1 MSERGQPVVN
11 AQTSA
16 RANASASID
25 TKANVSVSID
35 TKAHAIVSTDTSA
48 RTNASIGTS
57 ASAAEIALAIEV
69 LAQQGLVSFPTETV
83 YGLGADAESALA
95 VARIY
100 EAKGR
105 PSNHP
110 VIVHVTPE
118 ADLLYWAASVPPEA
132 QLLIDAFWPGPLTLI
147 LKRAAHISSVVS
159 GGQDSIG
166 LRCPSHP
173 VAQALL
179 RGFAATRASGQG
191 GVAAPSANKFGQ
203 VSPTTAAHVRSEFA
217 ELVAQGMPVL
227 EGGASEV
234 GIESTIVD
242 LSRLDQGVG
251 PVLLRP
257 GHITAAQL
265 AEVLNQEVAA
275 PDAQAP
281 RVSGALKS
289 HYAPHTPL
297 RLLSLTELQDVVAVQ
312 TTKLALGQRFAVV
325 THMPDEVCAELG
337 EQFVR
342 ILLPNDPTAYSR
354 VLYAT
359 LRALDQQSY
368 SQLLW
373 QQPPAGVEWAG
384 VQDRLGRAAAGF
396 SSESRISSDC

>member
-1 MSERGQPVVN
+1 MIAKASANPSTGTS
-11 AQTSA
+11 ASASASTDTSA
-16 RANASASID
+16 RANA
-25 TKANVSVSID
+25 N
-35 TKAHAIVSTDTSA
+35 A
-48 RTNASIGTS
+48 RVCTGTS

-69 LAQQGLVSFPTETV
+69 LAQQGLVAFPTETV

-95 VARIY
+95 VERIY
-100 EAKGR
+100 QAKGR

-179 RGFAATRASGQG
+179 RGFAATRASGQA
-191 GVAAPSANKFGQ
+191 GVAGPSANKFGQ
-203 VSPTTAAHVRSEFA
+203 VSPTTAEHVRNEFA

-227 EGGASEV
+227 EGGASDV

-265 AEVLNQEVAA
+265 AQVLNQEVAA

-289 HYAPHTPL
+289 HYAPQTPL
-297 RLLSLTELQDVVAVQ
+297 RLLSLAELPDVVAAQ
-312 TTKLALGQRFAVV
+312 KAKLEPGQRVAVV
-325 THMPDEVCAELG
+325 THTPQGKALEPN
-337 EQFVR
+337 EQLDW
-342 ILLPNDPTAYSR
+342 ITLPNDPAAYSR

-359 LRALDQQSY
+359 LRALDQQGY

-373 QQPPAGVEWAG
+373 QQPPTGLEWAG
-384 VQDRLGRAAAGF
+384 VQDRLSRAAAGF
-396 SSESRISSDC
+396 A

>member
-1 MSERGQPVVN
+1 MSAKAIASAN
-11 AQTSA
+11 ASASTDASA
-16 RANASASID
+16 RANA
-25 TKANVSVSID
+25 
-35 TKAHAIVSTDTSA
+35 
-48 RTNASIGTS
+48 S

-69 LAQQGLVSFPTETV
+69 LAQQGLVAFPTETV

-95 VARIY
+95 VERIY
-100 EAKGR
+100 QAKGR
-105 PSNHP
+105 PFNHP

-132 QLLIDAFWPGPLTLI
+132 QLLIDSFWPGPLTLI

-191 GVAAPSANKFGQ
+191 GVAGPSANKFGQ
-203 VSPTTAAHVRSEFA
+203 VSPTTAEHVRSEFA
-217 ELVAQGMPVL
+217 ELFAQGMPIL
-227 EGGASEV
+227 EGGATDV

-257 GHITAAQL
+257 GHITAAQV
-265 AEVLNQEVAA
+265 AAVLNQEVAA

-297 RLLSLTELQDVVAVQ
+297 RLLSLAELQSALAAAQ
-312 TTKLALGQRFAVV
+312 ITKLVSNQRLAVV
-325 THMPDEVCAELG
+325 VHTPQGKALEPN
-337 EQFVR
+337 EQLDW
-342 ILLPNDPTAYSR
+342 ITLPNDPAAYSR

-359 LRALDQQSY
+359 LRALDQQGY

-373 QQPPAGVEWAG
+373 QQPPTGLEWAG
-384 VQDRLGRAAAGF
+384 VQDRLSRAAAGF
-396 SSESRISSDC
+396 A

>member
-1 MSERGQPVVN
+1 MSERDQPVVN
-11 AQTSA
+11 ANANARASASTDTSA
-16 RANASASID
+16 RANANASAS
-25 TKANVSVSID
+25 A
-35 TKAHAIVSTDTSA
+35 
-48 RTNASIGTS
+48 S
-57 ASAAEIALAIEV
+57 ASAAELAHAIEV
-69 LAQQGLVSFPTETV
+69 LAQQGLVAFPTETV

-95 VARIY
+95 VERIY
-100 EAKGR
+100 QAKGR

-118 ADLLYWAASVPPEA
+118 ADLLYWAATVPPEA

-191 GVAAPSANKFGQ
+191 GVAGPSANKFGQ
-203 VSPTTAAHVRSEFA
+203 VSPTTAEHVRSEFA
-217 ELVAQGMPVL
+217 ELFAQGMPIL
-227 EGGASEV
+227 EGGATDV

-265 AEVLNQEVAA
+265 AQVLNQEVAA

-289 HYAPHTPL
+289 HYAPQTPL
-297 RLLSLTELQDVVAVQ
+297 RLLSLTELQHAVAAAQ
-312 TTKLALGQRFAVV
+312 TTKLAPGERLAVV
-325 THMPDEVCAELG
+325 THMPEGLAVGPDEPLE
-337 EQFVR
+337 R
-342 ILLPNDPTAYSR
+342 ISLPNDPAAYSR

-359 LRALDQQSY
+359 LRALDQQGY
-368 SQLLW
+368 RQLLW
-373 QQPPAGVEWAG
+373 QQPPTGLEWDG
-384 VQDRLGRAAAGF
+384 VQDRLSRAAAGF
-396 SSESRISSDC
+396 S

>member
-1 MSERGQPVVN
+1 MSTKAN
-11 AQTSA
+11 ANPSTGTSASASTDTSA
-16 RANASASID
+16 RANA
-25 TKANVSVSID
+25 N
-35 TKAHAIVSTDTSA
+35 A
-48 RTNASIGTS
+48 RVCTGTS

-69 LAQQGLVSFPTETV
+69 LAQQGLVAFPTETV

-95 VARIY
+95 VERIY
-100 EAKGR
+100 QAKGR

-118 ADLLYWAASVPPEA
+118 ADLLYWAGSVPPEA

-203 VSPTTAAHVRSEFA
+203 VSPTTAEHVRSEFA

-227 EGGASEV
+227 EGGPSDV

-242 LSRLDQGVG
+242 LSRLEQGVG

-265 AEVLNQEVAA
+265 ADVLNQEVAA

-297 RLLSLTELQDVVAVQ
+297 RLLSLAELQSAVAAAQ
-312 TTKLALGQRFAVV
+312 TSKLASSQRLAVV
-325 THMPDEVCAELG
+325 VHTPQGKALEPN
-337 EQFVR
+337 EQLDW
-342 ILLPNDPTAYSR
+342 ITLPNDPAAYSR

-359 LRALDQQSY
+359 LRALDQQGY

-373 QQPPAGVEWAG
+373 QQPPTGLEWAG
-384 VQDRLGRAAAGF
+384 VQDRLSRAAAGF
-396 SSESRISSDC
+396 A

>member
-1 MSERGQPVVN
+1 MSERDQPVVN
-11 AQTSA
+11 AKASAGVSASTDTSA
-16 RANASASID
+16 RANANASAS
-25 TKANVSVSID
+25 A
-35 TKAHAIVSTDTSA
+35 
-48 RTNASIGTS
+48 S
-57 ASAAEIALAIEV
+57 ASAAEIARAIEV
-69 LAQQGLVSFPTETV
+69 LAQQGLVAFPTETV

-95 VARIY
+95 VERIY
-100 EAKGR
+100 QAKGR

-118 ADLLYWAASVPPEA
+118 ADLLYWAATVPPKA

-191 GVAAPSANKFGQ
+191 GVAGPSANKFGQ
-203 VSPTTAAHVRSEFA
+203 VSPTTAAHVRHEFP

-227 EGGASEV
+227 EGGASDV

-265 AEVLNQEVAA
+265 AEVLNQEVAE

-289 HYAPHTPL
+289 HYAPQTPL
-297 RLLSLTELQDVVAVQ
+297 RLVRASELESVLATQ
-312 TTKLALGQRFAVV
+312 TAKLAPEQRIAVV
-325 THMPDEVCAELG
+325 VHTA
-337 EQFVR
+337 QR
-342 ILLPNDPTAYSR
+342 IVPASNERLDWITLPNDPAAYSR

-359 LRALDQQSY
+359 LRALDQQGY

-373 QQPPAGVEWAG
+373 QTPSTGLEWAG

-396 SSESRISSDC
+396 S

>member
-1 MSERGQPVVN
+1 MCCAYPLLPEVTQRDQPVVGAKAQASADVNSSADASAGSSAQASGGASAN
-11 AQTSA
+11 ARELA
-16 RANASASID
+16 RA
-25 TKANVSVSID
+25 V
-35 TKAHAIVSTDTSA
+35 
-48 RTNASIGTS
+48 
-57 ASAAEIALAIEV
+57 EI
-69 LAQQGLVSFPTETV
+69 LAQQGLVAFPTETV

-95 VARIY
+95 VERIY
-100 EAKGR
+100 QAKGR

-227 EGGASEV
+227 EGGASDV

-242 LSRLDQGVG
+242 LSRLEQGVG

-257 GHITAAQL
+257 GYITAAQL
-265 AEVLNQEVAA
+265 AEILNQEVSA

-297 RLLSLTELQDVVAVQ
+297 RLLNAAELQSVVATQ
-312 TTKLALGQRFAVV
+312 TAKLASGQRIALV
-325 THMPDEVCAELG
+325 THMPEGIHVELG
-337 EQFVR
+337 EQLER
-342 ILLPNDPTAYSR
+342 ITLPNDPAAYSR

-359 LRALDQQSY
+359 LRALDQRGY

-373 QQPPAGVEWAG
+373 QQPPEGLVWAG
-384 VQDRLGRAAAGF
+384 IKVRLSRAAAGF
-396 SSESRISSDC
+396 S

>member
-1 MSERGQPVVN
+1 MSAKASANPSIG
-11 AQTSA
+11 TSA
-16 RANASASID
+16 SA
-25 TKANVSVSID
+25 
-35 TKAHAIVSTDTSA
+35 STDTSA
-48 RTNASIGTS
+48 TANANARVCTGTR

-69 LAQQGLVSFPTETV
+69 LAQQGLVAFPTETV

-95 VARIY
+95 VERIY
-100 EAKGR
+100 QAKGR

-132 QLLIDAFWPGPLTLI
+132 QLLIDTFWPGPLTLI
-147 LKRAAHISSVVS
+147 LKRASHISSVVS

-191 GVAAPSANKFGQ
+191 GVAGPSANKFGQ
-203 VSPTTAAHVRSEFA
+203 VSPTTAEHVRSEFA

-227 EGGASEV
+227 EGGASDV

-242 LSRLDQGVG
+242 LSRLEQGVG

-297 RLLSLTELQDVVAVQ
+297 RLLSLAELQGVVAALTAKLVPSQ
-312 TTKLALGQRFAVV
+312 RLALV
-325 THMPDEVCAELG
+325 THSPQGIEVALG
-337 EQFVR
+337 KQLDR
-342 ILLPNDPTAYSR
+342 ISLPSDPAAYSR

-359 LRALDQQSY
+359 LRALDQQGY

-373 QQPPAGVEWAG
+373 QQPPAGLEWAG
-384 VQDRLGRAAAGF
+384 VQDRLSRAAAGF
-396 SSESRISSDC
+396 G

>member
-1 MSERGQPVVN
+1 MSVKASAN
-11 AQTSA
+11 AGTGIGTDIGASASARPDTSA
-16 RANASASID
+16 SANASASPSPSPSK
-25 TKANVSVSID
+25 TA
-35 TKAHAIVSTDTSA
+35 T
-48 RTNASIGTS
+48 
-57 ASAAEIALAIEV
+57 AAELARAIEI
-69 LAQQGLVSFPTETV
+69 LAQQGLVAFPTETV

-95 VARIY
+95 VERIY
-100 EAKGR
+100 QAKGR

-179 RGFAATRASGQG
+179 RGFATTRASGQG

-227 EGGASEV
+227 EGGASDV

-242 LSRLDQGVG
+242 LSRLEQGVG

-297 RLLSLTELQDVVAVQ
+297 RLVQAFELQSVVAAQ
-312 TTKLALGQRFAVV
+312 TSKLAPGERVAVV
-325 THMPDEVCAELG
+325 APVSQGITPESN
-337 EQFVR
+337 EQLAW
-342 ILLPNDPTAYSR
+342 IGLPNDPAAYSR

-359 LRALDQQSY
+359 LRSLDQQGY

-373 QQPPAGVEWAG
+373 QQPPTGLEWAG
-384 VQDRLGRAAAGF
+384 VQDRLSRAAAGF
-396 SSESRISSDC
+396 A

>member
-1 MSERGQPVVN
+1 MSGRDQPVVAAKPHASADAHLGEGAN
-11 AQTSA
+11 AGTGTNANSKENANSNAIELA
-16 RANASASID
+16 RAI
-25 TKANVSVSID
+25 
-35 TKAHAIVSTDTSA
+35 
-48 RTNASIGTS
+48 
-57 ASAAEIALAIEV
+57 EILT
-69 LAQQGLVSFPTETV
+69 QQGLVAFPTETV

-95 VARIY
+95 VERIY
-100 EAKGR
+100 QAKGR

-132 QLLIDAFWPGPLTLI
+132 QSLIDAFWPGPLTLI
-147 LKRAAHISSVVS
+147 LKRASHISSVVS
-159 GGQDSIG
+159 VGQDSIG

-203 VSPTTAAHVRSEFA
+203 VSPTTADHVRSEFA

-227 EGGASEV
+227 EGGASDV

-265 AEVLNQEVAA
+265 AEVLNQEIAA

-297 RLLSLTELQDVVAVQ
+297 RLLQTPELQNAVVTQ
-312 TTKLALGQRFAVV
+312 TAKLASGQRVAVV
-325 THMPDEVCAELG
+325 THTPQGITPASN
-337 EQFVR
+337 EQLDW
-342 ILLPNDPTAYSR
+342 ITLPNDPAAYSR

-359 LRALDQQSY
+359 LRALDQQGY

-373 QQPPAGVEWAG
+373 QQPPTGLEWAG
-384 VQDRLGRAAAGF
+384 VQDRLSRAAAGF
-396 SSESRISSDC
+396 S

>member
-1 MSERGQPVVN
+1 MS
-11 AQTSA
+11 AK
-16 RANASASID
+16 ASA
-25 TKANVSVSID
+25 NP
-35 TKAHAIVSTDTSA
+35 ST
-48 RTNASIGTS
+48 GTS
-57 ASAAEIALAIEV
+57 ASAAEIARAIEV
-69 LAQQGLVSFPTETV
+69 LTQQGLVAFPTETV

-95 VARIY
+95 VERIY
-100 EAKGR
+100 QAKGR

-132 QLLIDAFWPGPLTLI
+132 QLLIDTFWPGPLTLI
-147 LKRAAHISSVVS
+147 LKRASHISSVVS

-179 RGFAATRASGQG
+179 RGFAATRVSGQG
-191 GVAAPSANKFGQ
+191 GVAGPSANKFGQ
-203 VSPTTAAHVRSEFA
+203 VSPTTAEHVRSEFA

-227 EGGASEV
+227 EGGASDV

-242 LSRLDQGVG
+242 LSRLEQGVG

-265 AEVLNQEVAA
+265 AQVLNQEVAA

-297 RLLSLTELQDVVAVQ
+297 RLLSLAELQSAVAAAQ
-312 TTKLALGQRFAVV
+312 TSKLASSQRLAVV
-325 THMPDEVCAELG
+325 THTPEGVPADLG
-337 EQFVR
+337 EQLER
-342 ILLPNDPTAYSR
+342 ISLPNDPAAYSR

-359 LRALDQQSY
+359 LRALDQQGY
-368 SQLLW
+368 SRLLW
-373 QQPPAGVEWAG
+373 QQPPAGLEWAG
-384 VQDRLGRAAAGF
+384 VQDRLSRAAAGF
-396 SSESRISSDC
+396 G

>member
-1 MSERGQPVVN
+1 MSGRDQTVVAAK
-11 AQTSA
+11 AQTSEDVNSLA
-16 RANASASID
+16 EASVGASASA
-25 TKANVSVSID
+25 KA
-35 TKAHAIVSTDTSA
+35 
-48 RTNASIGTS
+48 S
-57 ASAAEIALAIEV
+57 ASASSGASASAREVARAVEV
-69 LAQQGLVSFPTETV
+69 LAQQGLVAFPTETV

-95 VARIY
+95 VERIY
-100 EAKGR
+100 QAKGR

-179 RGFAATRASGQG
+179 RGFAATRSSGQG

-203 VSPTTAAHVRSEFA
+203 VSPTTAAHVCSEFA

-227 EGGASEV
+227 EGGASDV

-242 LSRLDQGVG
+242 LSRIDQGVG

-257 GHITAAQL
+257 GHITAAQV

-297 RLLSLTELQDVVAVQ
+297 RLLSLAELQRAASAAQ
-312 TTKLALGQRFAVV
+312 TAKLAAGQRVAVV
-325 THMPDEVCAELG
+325 THAPEGISAEPGQQL
-337 EQFVR
+337 ER
-342 ILLPNDPTAYSR
+342 ISLPNDPAAYSR

-359 LRALDQQSY
+359 LRALDQQGY

-373 QQPPAGVEWAG
+373 QQPPAGLEWAG

-396 SSESRISSDC
+396 A

>member
-1 MSERGQPVVN
+1 MSERGQPAVC
-11 AQTSA
+11 AQVSA
-16 RANASASID
+16 STDTNANAS
-25 TKANVSVSID
+25 VR
-35 TKAHAIVSTDTSA
+35 TDTSA
-48 RTNASIGTS
+48 STNASIGTS

-69 LAQQGLVSFPTETV
+69 LAQQGLVAFPTETV

-100 EAKGR
+100 QAKGR

-147 LKRAAHISSVVS
+147 LKRAAHISKVVS

-179 RGFAATRASGQG
+179 RGFAATRSSGQG

-203 VSPTTAAHVRSEFA
+203 VSPTTAAHVRSEFP

-227 EGGASEV
+227 EGGASDV

-297 RLLSLTELQDVVAVQ
+297 RLVQASELQSVVVAQ
-312 TTKLALGQRFAVV
+312 TSKLAPGERVAVV
-325 THMPDEVCAELG
+325 AHVSQGFTPEPN
-337 EQFVR
+337 EQLDW
-342 ILLPNDPTAYSR
+342 ITLPNDPAAYSR

-359 LRALDQQSY
+359 LRALDQQGY

-373 QQPPAGVEWAG
+373 QQPPTGLEWAG
-384 VQDRLGRAAAGF
+384 VQDRLSRAAAGF
-396 SSESRISSDC
+396 A

>member
-1 MSERGQPVVN
+1 MVG
-11 AQTSA
+11 AKA
-16 RANASASID
+16 KASAEVNS
-25 TKANVSVSID
+25 
-35 TKAHAIVSTDTSA
+35 SA
-48 RTNASIGTS
+48 DSSAGSS
-57 ASAAEIALAIEV
+57 ASAGAIEMARAIEV
-69 LAQQGLVSFPTETV
+69 LAQQGLVAFPTETV

-95 VARIY
+95 VERIY
-100 EAKGR
+100 QAKGR

-203 VSPTTAAHVRSEFA
+203 VSPTNAAHVRSEFA

-227 EGGASEV
+227 EGGASDV

-297 RLLSLTELQDVVAVQ
+297 RLFVASELQKAVVTQIAKL
-312 TTKLALGQRFAVV
+312 TTGQRVAVV
-325 THMPDEVCAELG
+325 THTPQGITPASNEQLVWITLPD
-337 EQFVR
+337 
-342 ILLPNDPTAYSR
+342 DPAAYSR

-359 LRALDQQSY
+359 LRALDQQGY

-373 QQPPAGVEWAG
+373 QQPPAGLEWAG

-396 SSESRISSDC
+396 A

>member
-1 MSERGQPVVN
+1 MSERGQSVVN
-11 AQTSA
+11 EKASAGVSASTDTSA
-16 RANASASID
+16 RANANASAS
-25 TKANVSVSID
+25 A
-35 TKAHAIVSTDTSA
+35 
-48 RTNASIGTS
+48 S
-57 ASAAEIALAIEV
+57 ASAAELAHAIEV
-69 LAQQGLVSFPTETV
+69 LAQQGLVAFPTETV

-95 VARIY
+95 VERIY
-100 EAKGR
+100 QAKGR

-118 ADLLYWAASVPPEA
+118 ADLLYWAATVPPEA

-191 GVAAPSANKFGQ
+191 GVAGPSANKFGQ
-203 VSPTTAAHVRSEFA
+203 VSPTTAEHVRSEFA
-217 ELVAQGMPVL
+217 ELFAQGMPIL
-227 EGGASEV
+227 EGGATDV

-265 AEVLNQEVAA
+265 AQVLNQEVAA

-289 HYAPHTPL
+289 HYAPQTPL
-297 RLLSLTELQDVVAVQ
+297 RLVRASELESVLATQ
-312 TTKLALGQRFAVV
+312 TAKLAPEQRIAVV
-325 THMPDEVCAELG
+325 VHTA
-337 EQFVR
+337 QR
-342 ILLPNDPTAYSR
+342 IAPASNERLDWITLPNDPAAYSR

-359 LRALDQQSY
+359 LRALDQQGY

-373 QQPPAGVEWAG
+373 QQPPTGLEWAG

-396 SSESRISSDC
+396 S

>member
-1 MSERGQPVVN
+1 MSAKASTNPSTG
-11 AQTSA
+11 TSA
-16 RANASASID
+16 RANA
-25 TKANVSVSID
+25 N
-35 TKAHAIVSTDTSA
+35 A
-48 RTNASIGTS
+48 RVCTGTS

-69 LAQQGLVSFPTETV
+69 LAQQGLVAFPTETV

-95 VARIY
+95 VERIY
-100 EAKGR
+100 QAKGR

-203 VSPTTAAHVRSEFA
+203 VSPTTAEHVRSEFA

-227 EGGASEV
+227 EGGASDV

-242 LSRLDQGVG
+242 LSRLEQGVG

-297 RLLSLTELQDVVAVQ
+297 RLLSLAELPNVVAAQ
-312 TTKLALGQRFAVV
+312 KAKLEPGQRVAVV
-325 THMPDEVCAELG
+325 THTPQGKALEPN
-337 EQFVR
+337 EQLDW
-342 ILLPNDPTAYSR
+342 ITLPNDPAAYSR

-359 LRALDQQSY
+359 LRALDQQGY

-373 QQPPAGVEWAG
+373 QQPPTGLEWAG

-396 SSESRISSDC
+396 S

>member
-1 MSERGQPVVN
+1 MSGHDQPVVGAKPHASADAHLGEGAN
-11 AQTSA
+11 AGTGTNANSKENANSNAIELA
-16 RANASASID
+16 RAI
-25 TKANVSVSID
+25 
-35 TKAHAIVSTDTSA
+35 
-48 RTNASIGTS
+48 
-57 ASAAEIALAIEV
+57 EI
-69 LAQQGLVSFPTETV
+69 LAQQGLVAFPTETV

-95 VARIY
+95 VERIY
-100 EAKGR
+100 QAKGR

-118 ADLLYWAASVPPEA
+118 ADLLYWAASVPHEA

-147 LKRAAHISSVVS
+147 LKRASHISSVVS

-203 VSPTTAAHVRSEFA
+203 VSPTTADHVRSEFA

-227 EGGASEV
+227 EGGASDV

-265 AEVLNQEVAA
+265 AEVLNQEIAA

-297 RLLSLTELQDVVAVQ
+297 RLLQTPELQNAVVTQ
-312 TTKLALGQRFAVV
+312 TAKLAQGQRVAVV
-325 THMPDEVCAELG
+325 THTPQGMTPASND
-337 EQFVR
+337 QFDW
-342 ILLPNDPTAYSR
+342 ITLPNDPAAYSR

-359 LRALDQQSY
+359 LRALDQQGY

-373 QQPPAGVEWAG
+373 QQPPTGLEWAG
-384 VQDRLGRAAAGF
+384 VQDRLSRAAAGF
-396 SSESRISSDC
+396 A

>member
-11 AQTSA
+11 AKAIA

-25 TKANVSVSID
+25 AKVNAS
-35 TKAHAIVSTDTSA
+35 VSTDTSA
-48 RTNASIGTS
+48 NANASIGTI

-69 LAQQGLVSFPTETV
+69 LAQQGLVAFPTETV

-95 VARIY
+95 VERIY
-100 EAKGR
+100 QAKGR

-132 QLLIDAFWPGPLTLI
+132 QQLIDAFWPGPLTLI
-147 LKRAAHISSVVS
+147 LKRASHISSVVS

-179 RGFAATRASGQG
+179 RGFAATRTSGQG
-191 GVAAPSANKFGQ
+191 GLAGPSANKFGQ
-203 VSPTTAAHVRSEFA
+203 VSPTTAEHVRSEFA
-217 ELVAQGMPVL
+217 ELFAQGMPIL
-227 EGGASEV
+227 EGGATDV

-257 GHITAAQL
+257 GHITAAQV
-265 AEVLNQEVAA
+265 AAVLNQEVAA

-297 RLLSLTELQDVVAVQ
+297 RLLSLVELPDVVAAQ
-312 TTKLALGQRFAVV
+312 KAKLEPGQRVAVV
-325 THMPDEVCAELG
+325 THTPEIITSEPNQQLDW
-337 EQFVR
+337 
-342 ILLPNDPTAYSR
+342 ITLPNDPAAYSR

-359 LRALDQQSY
+359 LRALDQQGY

-373 QQPPAGVEWAG
+373 QQPPTGLEWAG

-396 SSESRISSDC
+396 N

>member
-1 MSERGQPVVN
+1 MSERDQPVVN
-11 AQTSA
+11 AKASAGVSASTDTSA
-16 RANASASID
+16 RANANA
-25 TKANVSVSID
+25 
-35 TKAHAIVSTDTSA
+35 
-48 RTNASIGTS
+48 NASAS
-57 ASAAEIALAIEV
+57 ASAAEIARAIEV
-69 LAQQGLVSFPTETV
+69 LAQQGLVAFPTETV

-95 VARIY
+95 VERIY
-100 EAKGR
+100 QAKGR

-118 ADLLYWAASVPPEA
+118 ADLLYWAATVPPEA

-191 GVAAPSANKFGQ
+191 GVAGPSANKFGQ
-203 VSPTTAAHVRSEFA
+203 VSPTTAAHVRHEFP

-227 EGGASEV
+227 EGGASDV

-265 AEVLNQEVAA
+265 AEVLNQEVAE

-289 HYAPHTPL
+289 HYAPQTPL
-297 RLLSLTELQDVVAVQ
+297 RLVRASELESVLATQ
-312 TTKLALGQRFAVV
+312 TAKLAPEQRIAVV
-325 THMPDEVCAELG
+325 VHTA
-337 EQFVR
+337 QR
-342 ILLPNDPTAYSR
+342 IAPASNERLDWITLPNDPAAYSR

-359 LRALDQQSY
+359 LRALDQQGY

-373 QQPPAGVEWAG
+373 QQPPTGLEWAG

-396 SSESRISSDC
+396 S

>member
-1 MSERGQPVVN
+1 MS
-11 AQTSA
+11 AK
-16 RANASASID
+16 ASANPS
-25 TKANVSVSID
+25 TGTRAS
-35 TKAHAIVSTDTSA
+35 ASTDTSA
-48 RTNASIGTS
+48 TANANARVCTGTR

-69 LAQQGLVSFPTETV
+69 LAQQGLVAFPTETV

-95 VARIY
+95 VERIY
-100 EAKGR
+100 QAKGR

-132 QLLIDAFWPGPLTLI
+132 QLLIDTFWPGPLTLI
-147 LKRAAHISSVVS
+147 LKRASHISSVVS

-179 RGFAATRASGQG
+179 RGFAATRVSGQG
-191 GVAAPSANKFGQ
+191 GVAGPSANKFGQ
-203 VSPTTAAHVRSEFA
+203 VSPTTAEHVRSEFA

-227 EGGASEV
+227 EGGASDV

-242 LSRLDQGVG
+242 LSRLEQGVG

-265 AEVLNQEVAA
+265 AQVFNQEVAA

-289 HYAPHTPL
+289 HYAPQTPL
-297 RLLSLTELQDVVAVQ
+297 RLVRASELESVLATQ
-312 TTKLALGQRFAVV
+312 TAKLAPEQRIAVV
-325 THMPDEVCAELG
+325 VHTA
-337 EQFVR
+337 QR
-342 ILLPNDPTAYSR
+342 IAPASNERLDWITLPNDPAAYSR

-359 LRALDQQSY
+359 LRALDQQGY

-373 QQPPAGVEWAG
+373 QTPPTGLEWAG

-396 SSESRISSDC
+396 S

>member
-1 MSERGQPVVN
+1 
-11 AQTSA
+11 
-16 RANASASID
+16 
-25 TKANVSVSID
+25 
-35 TKAHAIVSTDTSA
+35 
-48 RTNASIGTS
+48 
-57 ASAAEIALAIEV
+57 
-69 LAQQGLVSFPTETV
+69 
-83 YGLGADAESALA
+83 
-95 VARIY
+95 
-100 EAKGR
+100 
-105 PSNHP
+105 

-147 LKRAAHISSVVS
+147 LKRASHISSVVS

-203 VSPTTAAHVRSEFA
+203 VSPTTAAHVRNEFP
-217 ELVAQGMPVL
+217 ELVSQGMPVL
-227 EGGASEV
+227 EGGASDV

-242 LSRLDQGVG
+242 LSRLEQGVG

-265 AEVLNQEVAA
+265 AEILNQEVAA

-297 RLLSLTELQDVVAVQ
+297 RLLSLAELQSAVVAAQ
-312 TTKLALGQRFAVV
+312 TAQLAAGQCVAVVTQTAKLAPVQRVAVV
-325 THMPDEVCAELG
+325 THTPQGITPASN
-337 EQFVR
+337 EQLDW
-342 ILLPNDPTAYSR
+342 ITLPNDPVAYSR

-359 LRALDQQSY
+359 LRALDQQGY
-368 SQLLW
+368 SRLLW

-384 VQDRLGRAAAGF
+384 VQDRLSRAAAGF
-396 SSESRISSDC
+396 S

>member
-1 MSERGQPVVN
+1 VSAKVSAN
-11 AQTSA
+11 ASTGTSASASASTDTSA
-16 RANASASID
+16 RANA
-25 TKANVSVSID
+25 N
-35 TKAHAIVSTDTSA
+35 A
-48 RTNASIGTS
+48 RVCTGIS

-69 LAQQGLVSFPTETV
+69 LAQQGLVAFPTETV

-95 VARIY
+95 VERIY
-100 EAKGR
+100 QAKGR

-203 VSPTTAAHVRSEFA
+203 VSPTTAEHVRSEFA

-227 EGGASEV
+227 EGGASDV

-242 LSRLDQGVG
+242 LSRLEQGVG

-297 RLLSLTELQDVVAVQ
+297 RLLSLAELPNVVAAQ
-312 TTKLALGQRFAVV
+312 KAKLEPGQRVAVV
-325 THMPDEVCAELG
+325 THTPQGKALEPN
-337 EQFVR
+337 EQLDW
-342 ILLPNDPTAYSR
+342 ITLPNDPAAYSR

-359 LRALDQQSY
+359 LRALDQQGY

-373 QQPPAGVEWAG
+373 QQPPTGLEWAG

-396 SSESRISSDC
+396 S